1 VLSSSVADTVLVEE
15 ERRTDGGRRLGSG
28 TAATAGADTGT
39 GGTYGAFHDIPSRS
53 ANSVFTLA
61 NERRRRAHC
70 AGVVISAARSSW
82 CSAASFARRRAARA
96 RARGVVKSCWT
107 GSNLRV
113 GGIDAPRLAVDP
125 EPEARTGG
133 LGVASIEADFDSKV
147 DIVNA
152 AEGAKV
158 ISGDIS

>member
-1 VLSSSVADTVLVEE
+1 LCLQVISACVVTGVN
-15 ERRTDGGRRLGSG
+15 RGGRRGDNKRTRL
-28 TAATAGADTGT
+28 T
-39 GGTYGAFHDIPSRS
+39 
-53 ANSVFTLA
+53 
-61 NERRRRAHC
+61 
-70 AGVVISAARSSW
+70 GVVISAARSSW

-113 GGIDAPRLAVDP
+113 GGNDVPRLAVDP

-147 DIVNA
+147 NIVNA
-152 AEGAKV
+152 VDGVKF